1 MRNQQA
7 AVRRTTVAVAAVT
20 EKKGKFAYLHQDGD
34 RKWRF
39 TTDWT
44 LVLLRY
50 LGGLDSYGTEM
61 SLDNAP

>member
-7 AVRRTTVAVAAVT
+7 AVCRTTVAVAAVT
-20 EKKGKFAYLHQDGD
+20 EKSGKFAYLHQDGD
-34 RKWRF
+34 RKWRL

-44 LVLLRY
+44 LVLLGY

-61 SLDNAP
+61 SLHNAP